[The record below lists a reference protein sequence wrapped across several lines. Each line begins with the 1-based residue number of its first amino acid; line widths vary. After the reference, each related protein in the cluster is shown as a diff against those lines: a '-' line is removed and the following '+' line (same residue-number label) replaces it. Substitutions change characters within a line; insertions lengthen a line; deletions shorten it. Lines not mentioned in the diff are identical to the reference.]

1 MCGKLTRCARWHF
14 CRIAR
19 VVAQLDHPNV
29 VKLKAFYEDADR
41 FFLVM
46 ENMKGG
52 ELLRQIERRTRFREE
67 DARDVVVTLLKAIR
81 YCHALGIVHRDL
93 KVRHSRRR
101 ARGIHQHACSP
112 GPCPR
117 VDAVL

>member
-1 MCGKLTRCARWHF
+1 M
-14 CRIAR
+14 
-19 VVAQLDHPNV
+19 DHPNV

-93 KVRHSRRR
+93 KVRQQAPCAGHSPACVLTRSVP
-101 ARGIHQHACSP
+101 AR
-112 GPCPR
+112 
-117 VDAVL
+117 